1 MAPSTMASPMPRDPP
16 VTKKTTSGL
25 EPLEHADA
33 VDPAEP
39 EGVLHQIA
47 DLAIHGSLLT
57 DVQIDLRIE
66 LVDVDR
72 RMELRRVHLEDCRHG
87 LDDRRGPARVAQ
99 HGLGRVDLE
108 LVTVLAENALD

>member
-25 EPLEHADA
+25 EPLEDADA

-39 EGVLHQIA
+39 EGVLHQVA
-47 DLAIHGSLLT
+47 DLAVHGSLLT
-57 DVQIDLRIE
+57 DLRIE
-66 LVDVDR
+66 LVDIDR
-72 RMELRRVHLEDCRHG
+72 GMELRRVHLEDRRDG
-87 LDDRRGPARVAQ
+87 LDDRGGPARVAQ

-108 LVTVLAENALD
+108 PVI